1 MSAIKGGWIKTYVR
15 AECLWRETV
24 LEWNDGDPKGEVCKP
39 EESLFHYYSPNKII
53 VLTLRCS

>member
-39 EESLFHYYSPNKII
+39 EESLFITTFQIK
-53 VLTLRCS
+53 